1 MHIEHKNIAPR
12 RHRSCL
18 NNELRRFLNSHE
30 IAGNLWVCN
39 SNRATHTYLPAK
51 QRHNRPR
58 RPEHIAKPNH
68 AKQRG
73 RFIAIANS
81 CCRLNSPL
89 RERLQHLLCKALSR
103 SHVVSW
109 THGFIGGDEN
119 EILYSVLLCCL
130 RGSERAENII
140 SYSFYNIV
148 LHHRHLLVGCHMVD
162 GLNLIS
168 LHDITHKALATH

>member
-73 RFIAIANS
+73 RFIAPANS
-81 CCRLNSPL
+81 VRRLNSPL
-89 RERLQHLLCKALSR
+89 RERLQYLFGKTFSR
-103 SHVVSW
+103 SHVVGR

-119 EILYSVLLCCL
+119 EILYSALLCCL
-130 RGSERAENII
+130 RGSKCTENII
-140 SYSFYNIV
+140 AHSFYNIV
-148 LHHRHLLVGCHMVD
+148 LNHRHLLVGCHMVD
-162 GLNLIS
+162 GLNFIS
-168 LHDITHKALATH
+168 LHHITHKALAAH